1 MPHNSITTPSK
12 KSKIKNSGHI
22 KTLLSQCEQSKK
34 GLVMNE
40 HPITFSI
47 TKKAPAIKILNKR
60 PPELL
65 IPQVTQPSPI
75 NTAELFIS
83 VPAVTDS
90 LIRMP
95 EQIELSV
102 QEVVIESTPSFA
114 NNNNKAE
121 SQTTEQIS
129 DLVTTNTDQIKP
141 TANNDSTKSKSRLSH
156 YYLKIF

>member
-1 MPHNSITTPSK
+1 MKEGYHKTGMPHNSSTTPSR

-22 KTLLSQCEQSKK
+22 KTLLSQSEQSKK

-65 IPQVTQPSPI
+65 ISQVPQPSPI
-75 NTAELFIS
+75 NKTESFIS
-83 VPAVTDS
+83 EPEVTDS

-95 EQIELSV
+95 DIELSV

-129 DLVTTNTDQIKP
+129 DPV
-141 TANNDSTKSKSRLSH
+141 TANTNNDEISTKSKE
-156 YYLKIF
+156 IF